1 MAGRRVIKGR
11 RRSDVAA
18 VTLLARCFLL
28 LVGAV
33 IYHQH
38 GQDEHYQEK
47 LRAACAAKGGKL
59 ALSNLCI
66 DMKPVLNE
74 LTARYDLPRRP
85 HIITINWSV
94 LQ

>member
-11 RRSDVAA
+11 RRSEVAA

-38 GQDEHYQEK
+38 GQEEHQEQ
-47 LRAACAAKGGKL
+47 LSAACAARGGKL

-66 DMKPVLNE
+66 NMKPVLDE
-74 LTARYDLPRRP
+74 LTARYRLPRRS
-85 HIITINWSV
+85 HVVTINWSV

>member
-1 MAGRRVIKGR
+1 MVKGR

-38 GQDEHYQEK
+38 GQEKYQEQ

-59 ALSNLCI
+59 ALSSLCI
-66 DMKPVLNE
+66 NMKPVLNE

-85 HIITINWSV
+85 HIITINWSA

>member
-11 RRSDVAA
+11 RRSEVAA

-28 LVGAV
+28 LVGTV
-33 IYHQH
+33 VYHQH
-38 GQDEHYQEK
+38 GQEKYQEQ

-66 DMKPVLNE
+66 NMKPMLDE
-74 LTARYDLPRRP
+74 LTARYSLPSRP
-85 HIITINWSV
+85 PIITITWDV
-94 LQ
+94 LR

>member
-28 LVGAV
+28 LVGTV

-38 GQDEHYQEK
+38 GQEKHQEQ

-66 DMKPVLNE
+66 NMKPILDG
-74 LTARYDLPRRP
+74 LTARYRLPRRP
-85 HIITINWSV
+85 HIVTIDWGV
-94 LQ
+94 LR